1 MIKNPILTSFPKPLL
16 TTERRLIKAAVAC
29 HRPMPEHGPYSGSL
43 SRNKEIGPKTW
54 TPTIQNAGPC
64 QKL

>member
-1 MIKNPILTSFPKPLL
+1 MPLL

-43 SRNKEIGPKTW
+43 SRNEEIGPKTW
-54 TPTIQNAGPC
+54 KPTIQNAGPC